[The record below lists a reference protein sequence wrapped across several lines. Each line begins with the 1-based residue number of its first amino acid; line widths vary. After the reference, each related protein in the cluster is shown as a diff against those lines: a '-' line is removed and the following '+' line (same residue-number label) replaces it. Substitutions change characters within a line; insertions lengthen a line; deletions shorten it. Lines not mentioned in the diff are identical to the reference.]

1 MGFGPMRSRR
11 RASTSF
17 SRTWAE
23 VSMTIDRGFEKLNN
37 NSLLFCSIRM
47 VLARNFGLGIF
58 VHGLF
63 VAL

>member
-1 MGFGPMRSRR
+1 
-11 RASTSF
+11 
-17 SRTWAE
+17 
-23 VSMTIDRGFEKLNN
+23 MTIDRGFEKLNN